1 LVSSS
6 KFSGVKSFRG
16 GTSTPLNVVDTGPES
31 VFSTGSALLT
41 RRLFARLRSF
51 AISPEGMAK
60 VGIERSERSDHA
72 SKEDL
77 ILAGGQGQRLE
88 KQ

>member
-1 LVSSS
+1 
-6 KFSGVKSFRG
+6 
-16 GTSTPLNVVDTGPES
+16 
-31 VFSTGSALLT
+31 
-41 RRLFARLRSF
+41 
-51 AISPEGMAK
+51 MAK

-77 ILAGGQGQRLE
+77 ILAGGQGQRPE